1 MRSDRLNSML
11 GKMYGPGAVDQ
22 RRKQALE
29 ADLLSRYRTLHPNN
43 RRWLMLLNPWNRIAR
58 FVLTGLALCA
68 IVVGAC
74 TTETTTEVELGKHL
88 QLGLEAD
95 NEDQPTEGRFQF
107 TFIYLSP
114 EDVTKE
120 ANNMSSLLMS
130 QPGVED
136 ANVSINQQS
145 TGEVNLD
152 VLAWGDGLN
161 TDELLS
167 TLTEEYPSLAEAS
180 VTISDL
186 NTKVKESYASKIGR
200 AVFSVEVGGTD
211 PEELR
216 QQVLEQLAE
225 QGFNGNAEVDIQT
238 DGDQQ
243 TITIEMEEE

>member
-1 MRSDRLNSML
+1 MRSDRLNSIL
-11 GKMYGPGAVDQ
+11 GKMYSPGTVDQ
-22 RRKQALE
+22 RCKQALE
-29 ADLLSRYRTLHPNN
+29 ADLLSRYRKLHPRN

-58 FVLTGLALCA
+58 LVLAGLALCV

-88 QLGLEAD
+88 QLGLDAD
-95 NEDQPTEGRFQF
+95 NDDQSEEGRFQF
-107 TFIYLSP
+107 IFVYVSP
-114 EDVTKE
+114 EAVTQE
-120 ANNMSSLLMS
+120 AKNMSSLLMS

-145 TGEVNLD
+145 SGEVNLD
-152 VLAWGDGLN
+152 ILAWGDGLN

-167 TLTEEYPSLAEAS
+167 ALTENYPALAEAS

-186 NTKVKESYASKIGR
+186 NTTVKESYASKIGR
-200 AVFSVEVGGTD
+200 AVFHVEVGGTD

-216 QQVLEQLAE
+216 QQVLEQLAA
-225 QGFNGNAEVDIQT
+225 QGFDGQAEIDVQT

>member
-1 MRSDRLNSML
+1 
-11 GKMYGPGAVDQ
+11 
-22 RRKQALE
+22 
-29 ADLLSRYRTLHPNN
+29 
-43 RRWLMLLNPWNRIAR
+43 MLLNPWNRIAR